1 MKQIKTISIKCD
13 CKDFLK
19 LEDMTV
25 MQGNLKERN
34 DTDYEK
40 IKKSILTYSFS
51 FPFFIWK
58 SGKTNYLIDGTG
70 RHSCLLRMQE
80 EGYIIPDLPVVYI
93 SCKDKKDAKQ
103 KLLRLNSQYGK
114 MTKESVLEFAEDIDL
129 NFDEIALPDTTI
141 DFSESEEVDMENAG
155 GGQNKLTEL
164 FLVPPLSILD
174 TTQGYWQERKRIWKS
189 IGLKS
194 EEGRDDKMMESLSA
208 LSKKASNTVMSDES
222 IFDPVLCEILY
233 SWFCKEGGQI
243 LDPFAGGSVRGI
255 VANYK
260 KMKYTGFDI
269 RQEQIDA
276 NNEQKAIC
284 KKENPLPVWI
294 CADSNTMEKHL
305 AEDFEAD
312 FVFSCPPYADL
323 EVYSEIEGDISNM
336 EYSDFLKVYTSI
348 IKKACDRLKENRFA
362 CFTVCE
368 VRNKKGFYH
377 NFVCDTIKAFE
388 NAGLNYYNEI
398 ILKNGIGTKRMTCG
412 IGMRKTRKVGKIHQ
426 NVLVFCKGDP
436 KKAVE
441 YLGDI
446 QVMDLGEDEDFS

>member
-1 MKQIKTISIKCD
+1 M
-13 CKDFLK
+13 
-19 LEDMTV
+19 
-25 MQGNLKERN
+25 
-34 DTDYEK
+34 
-40 IKKSILTYSFS
+40 
-51 FPFFIWK
+51 
-58 SGKTNYLIDGTG
+58 
-70 RHSCLLRMQE
+70 
-80 EGYIIPDLPVVYI
+80 
-93 SCKDKKDAKQ
+93 
-103 KLLRLNSQYGK
+103 
-114 MTKESVLEFAEDIDL
+114 
-129 NFDEIALPDTTI
+129 
-141 DFSESEEVDMENAG
+141 
-155 GGQNKLTEL
+155 TEL

-174 TTQGYWQERKRIWKS
+174 TTQGYWQERKRAWKS

-194 EEGRDDKMMESLSA
+194 EEGRDDKMLKSLQTLA
-208 LSKKASNTVMSDES
+208 KKSTHGNAKDES
-222 IFDPVLCEILY
+222 IFDPVLCETLF

-284 KKENPLPVWI
+284 KKENPLPIWI

-336 EYSDFLKVYTSI
+336 DYSDFLKVYTSI

-362 CFTVCE
+362 WFVVGE
-368 VRNKKGFYH
+368 VRNKKGYYY
-377 NFVCDTIKAFE
+377 NFVRDTITAFE
-388 NAGLNYYNEI
+388 DAGLWFYNDI
-398 ILKNGIGTKRMTCG
+398 VLKTQISAKCLTAG
-412 IGMRKTRKVGKIHQ
+412 IGMKKTRKVGKIHQ

-436 KKAVE
+436 KKTVE

-446 QVMDLGEDEDFS
+446 KVMDLNEEDFSSNEIE

>member
-1 MKQIKTISIKCD
+1 M
-13 CKDFLK
+13 
-19 LEDMTV
+19 
-25 MQGNLKERN
+25 
-34 DTDYEK
+34 
-40 IKKSILTYSFS
+40 
-51 FPFFIWK
+51 
-58 SGKTNYLIDGTG
+58 
-70 RHSCLLRMQE
+70 
-80 EGYIIPDLPVVYI
+80 
-93 SCKDKKDAKQ
+93 
-103 KLLRLNSQYGK
+103 
-114 MTKESVLEFAEDIDL
+114 
-129 NFDEIALPDTTI
+129 
-141 DFSESEEVDMENAG
+141 
-155 GGQNKLTEL
+155 TEL

-174 TTQGYWQERKRIWKS
+174 ATQGYWHERKRAWKS

-194 EEGRDDKMMESLSA
+194 EEGRDDKMMEA
-208 LSKKASNTVMSDES
+208 LSELSRKAGDSGVSDES

-260 KMKYTGFDI
+260 NMKYTGFDI

-276 NNEQKAIC
+276 NNKQKEIC

-305 AEDFEAD
+305 KKDFRAD
-312 FVFSCPPYADL
+312 LVFSCPPYADL
-323 EVYSEIEGDISNM
+323 EVYSDIDGDISNM
-336 EYSDFLKVYTSI
+336 EYSDFLKAYTSI
-348 IKKACDRLKENRFA
+348 INKACERLNDNRFA
-362 CFTVCE
+362 CFTVGE
-368 VRNKKGFYH
+368 VRNKKGFYY

-398 ILKNGIGTKRMTCG
+398 ILKNNIGTKRMTCG
-412 IGMRKTRKVGKIHQ
+412 IGMRKTCKVGKIHQ

-446 QVMDLGEDEDFS
+446 QVMELGESEDFS

>member
-1 MKQIKTISIKCD
+1 M
-13 CKDFLK
+13 
-19 LEDMTV
+19 
-25 MQGNLKERN
+25 R
-34 DTDYEK
+34 
-40 IKKSILTYSFS
+40 
-51 FPFFIWK
+51 
-58 SGKTNYLIDGTG
+58 
-70 RHSCLLRMQE
+70 
-80 EGYIIPDLPVVYI
+80 
-93 SCKDKKDAKQ
+93 
-103 KLLRLNSQYGK
+103 
-114 MTKESVLEFAEDIDL
+114 
-129 NFDEIALPDTTI
+129 
-141 DFSESEEVDMENAG
+141 G

-174 TTQGYWQERKRIWKS
+174 TTQGYWQERKRVWKS

-243 LDPFAGGSVRGI
+243 LDPFAGGSVRGV

-323 EVYSEIEGDISNM
+323 EVYSDLEGDISNM
-336 EYSDFLKVYTSI
+336 DYSDFLKVYKSI

-362 CFTVCE
+362 IFVVGE
-368 VRNKKGFYH
+368 VRNKKGFYY
-377 NFVCDTIKAFE
+377 NFVSDTINAFE
-388 NAGLNYYNEI
+388 NAGLKYYNEI
-398 ILKNGIGTKRMTCG
+398 ILKTQVCAKAMTCG

-446 QVMDLGEDEDFS
+446 QVMDLGESEDFS

>member
-1 MKQIKTISIKCD
+1 MKQIKTISIKCETSET
-13 CKDFLK
+13 
-19 LEDMTV
+19 LEIAEMTE
-25 MQGNLKERN
+25 MQGGLKER
-34 DTDYEK
+34 TDIDYDK
-40 IKKSILTYSFS
+40 IKLSICKFGFS

-58 SGKTNYLIDGTG
+58 SGNKNYLIDGHG
-70 RHSCLLRMQE
+70 RFATLCKMQKD
-80 EGYIIPDLPVVYI
+80 GYLIPPLPVVYI
-93 SCKDKKDAKQ
+93 QCKNKTEAKQ

-141 DFSESEEVDMENAG
+141 DFSSEEVEDTENAG

-174 TTQGYWQERKRIWKS
+174 TTQGYWQERKRVWKS

-194 EEGRDDKMMESLSA
+194 EEGRDDNLLKSLNSLA
-208 LSKKASNTVMSDES
+208 KKSTQGRQFDES
-222 IFDPVLCEILY
+222 IFDPVLCEVLY

-260 KMKYTGFDI
+260 NMKYTGFDI

-276 NNEQKAIC
+276 NNGQKEIC

-294 CADSNTMEKHL
+294 CADSNTMNEHL
-305 AEDFEAD
+305 AENFEAD

-323 EVYSEIEGDISNM
+323 EVYSELEGDISNM
-336 EYSDFLKVYTSI
+336 EYDEFLKVYTSI
-348 IKKACDRLKENRFA
+348 IKKACDRLNENRFA
-362 CFTVCE
+362 CFVVGE
-368 VRNKKGFYH
+368 VRSKKGFYY
-377 NFVCDTIKAFE
+377 NFVRDTINAFE
-388 NAGLNYYNEI
+388 NAGLKYYNEI
-398 ILKNGIGTKRMTCG
+398 ILETQICAKALTCSTS
-412 IGMRKTRKVGKIHQ
+412 MRKSRKVGKIHQ
-426 NVLVFCKGDP
+426 NVLVFIKGDP
-436 KKAVE
+436 KKTVE

-446 QVMDLGEDEDFS
+446 KVMDLGEDEDFS

>member
-1 MKQIKTISIKCD
+1 M
-13 CKDFLK
+13 
-19 LEDMTV
+19 
-25 MQGNLKERN
+25 R
-34 DTDYEK
+34 
-40 IKKSILTYSFS
+40 
-51 FPFFIWK
+51 
-58 SGKTNYLIDGTG
+58 
-70 RHSCLLRMQE
+70 
-80 EGYIIPDLPVVYI
+80 
-93 SCKDKKDAKQ
+93 
-103 KLLRLNSQYGK
+103 
-114 MTKESVLEFAEDIDL
+114 
-129 NFDEIALPDTTI
+129 
-141 DFSESEEVDMENAG
+141 G

-174 TTQGYWQERKRIWKS
+174 TTQGYWQERKRTWKS

-194 EEGRDDKMMESLSA
+194 EEGRNDKMLKSLQTLA
-208 LSKKASNTVMSDES
+208 KKSTQGDAKDES
-222 IFDPVLCEILY
+222 IFDPVLCETIY
-233 SWFCKEGGQI
+233 SWFCKEDGQI

-276 NNEQKAIC
+276 NNEQKSIC

-323 EVYSEIEGDISNM
+323 EVYSDIEGDISNM
-336 EYSDFLKVYTSI
+336 DYSDFLKVYTSI

-362 CFTVCE
+362 CFVVGE
-368 VRNKKGFYH
+368 VRNKKGYYY
-377 NFVCDTIKAFE
+377 NFVRDTINAFE
-388 NAGLNYYNEI
+388 NAGVKFYDDI
-398 ILKNGIGTKRMTCG
+398 VLKTQISAKCLTAG
-412 IGMRKTRKVGKIHQ
+412 IGMKKTRKVGKIHQ
-426 NVLVFCKGDP
+426 NVLVFIKGDC

-446 QVMDLGEDEDFS
+446 QVMDLKETQYFSSNEIE

>member
-1 MKQIKTISIKCD
+1 
-13 CKDFLK
+13 
-19 LEDMTV
+19 
-25 MQGNLKERN
+25 
-34 DTDYEK
+34 
-40 IKKSILTYSFS
+40 
-51 FPFFIWK
+51 
-58 SGKTNYLIDGTG
+58 
-70 RHSCLLRMQE
+70 
-80 EGYIIPDLPVVYI
+80 
-93 SCKDKKDAKQ
+93 
-103 KLLRLNSQYGK
+103 

-129 NFDEIALPDTTI
+129 NFEEIALPDTTI
-141 DFSESEEVDMENAG
+141 DFSSEEVEDTENAG

-174 TTQGYWQERKRIWKS
+174 TTQGYWQERKRAWKS

-194 EEGRDDKMMESLSA
+194 EEGRDDNLLKSLNSLA
-208 LSKKASNTVMSDES
+208 KKSTQGRQFDES
-222 IFDPVLCEILY
+222 IFDPVLCEVLY

-260 KMKYTGFDI
+260 NMKFTGFDI

-276 NNEQKAIC
+276 NNEQKEIC

-294 CADSNTMEKHL
+294 CADSNTMNEHL
-305 AEDFEAD
+305 AENFEAD

-323 EVYSEIEGDISNM
+323 EVYSELEGDISNM

-362 CFTVCE
+362 CFVVGE
-368 VRNKKGFYH
+368 VRNKKGYYY
-377 NFVCDTIKAFE
+377 NFVRDTINGFE
-388 NAGLNYYNEI
+388 SAGLKHYNEI
-398 ILKNGIGTKRMTCG
+398 ILETQICAKALTCSTS
-412 IGMRKTRKVGKIHQ
+412 MRKSRKVGKIHQ
-426 NVLVFCKGDP
+426 NVLVFIKGDP

-446 QVMDLGEDEDFS
+446 QVLDLKETQYFSSNEIE